1 MDWPEQRR
9 GSDNPR
15 SLFSPEQVERLRERY
30 SEGGV
35 SVRQLARE
43 VGASHMTVYRALKR
57 EGESETPA

>member
-35 SVRQLARE
+35 SQTQLARE
-43 VGASHMTVYRALKR
+43 TGASRRTIQRILTGERYR
-57 EGESETPA
+57 SDT